1 MSVYSSQVQSLLDHH
16 LASGLYGS
24 ADELLLTALRVL
36 QERDERLANLRRE
49 IQVGRDQ
56 LDRGEFTEYDETSLR
71 SLFDTIESEGR
82 ARYDAAR
89 QTS

>member
-1 MSVYSSQVQSLLDHH
+1 
-16 LASGLYGS
+16 LYGS

-71 SLFDTIESEGR
+71 SLFDTIEAEGR